1 MKTKEV
7 IQLMVAL
14 LIFAIAGYLI
24 YMQLAPKPAAGSDPN
39 KLTYEKITPIDPEF
53 SQEALR
59 NLTNAASVKDF
70 YLPPDLKSGVGNNKP
85 FTPVN

>member
-24 YMQLAPKPAAGSDPN
+24 FMQVAPKPAEGADPN
-39 KLTYEKITPIDPEF
+39 KLTYEKITPIEAEF
-53 SQEALR
+53 DSEALR